1 MKSSVMFSRHKE
13 KIICCGKLAAV
24 KSAQDAGAKAPFCL
38 ALFAALKRRSS
49 TTVDAFV
56 ISFGSGKLTL
66 QLSDFSCDTFAGCDG
81 AFHESLEV

>member
-1 MKSSVMFSRHKE
+1 
-13 KIICCGKLAAV
+13 
-24 KSAQDAGAKAPFCL
+24 
-38 ALFAALKRRSS
+38 
-49 TTVDAFV
+49 VDAFV